1 MISVKAKNFHAF
13 SYKKRLKIH
22 IEKFLSGPIKHKIQ
36 ELQELQLV
44 NTNNTLNKKILIIF
58 EINVNPVRKLVPN
71 PINNMNGVNRR
82 EAERLKDDYELLKEL
97 NTNPNR
103 AMESII
109 EQYTGLVYSII
120 NSKISSVGT
129 AEDVKECVSDVFMEF
144 YRKAR
149 QIDTAVSSI
158 KGLLIV
164 IAKYKGID
172 LFRSLAGTAGR
183 NINMD
188 ETYEQ
193 LADTKLNPEQE
204 VILKEQR
211 KFLLQ
216 AIGSLGEPD
225 REIFIRKYFLG
236 QRTKE
241 IAEALYLR
249 DNTVDKKISR
259 GLKKLRILLGGVVHE
274 GAEDNLLTK

>member
-1 MISVKAKNFHAF
+1 M
-13 SYKKRLKIH
+13 
-22 IEKFLSGPIKHKIQ
+22 
-36 ELQELQLV
+36 
-44 NTNNTLNKKILIIF
+44 
-58 EINVNPVRKLVPN
+58 
-71 PINNMNGVNRR
+71 
-82 EAERLKDDYELLKEL
+82 KDDFELLKEL
-97 NTNPNR
+97 NTDPNR

-149 QIDTAVSSI
+149 QMNTVESSI
-158 KGLLIV
+158 KGFLIV

-172 LFRSLAGTAGR
+172 LFRSLAGAAGR
-183 NINMD
+183 SVNMD

-193 LADTKLNPEQE
+193 LADNKLNPEQE

-216 AIGSLGEPD
+216 AIESLGEPD

-241 IAEALYLR
+241 IADALYLR

>member
-1 MISVKAKNFHAF
+1 M
-13 SYKKRLKIH
+13 
-22 IEKFLSGPIKHKIQ
+22 
-36 ELQELQLV
+36 
-44 NTNNTLNKKILIIF
+44 
-58 EINVNPVRKLVPN
+58 
-71 PINNMNGVNRR
+71 
-82 EAERLKDDYELLKEL
+82 KDDFELLKEL
-97 NTNPNR
+97 NTDPNR

-149 QIDTAVSSI
+149 QMNTAESSI
-158 KGLLIV
+158 KGFLIV

-183 NINMD
+183 SVNMD

-193 LADTKLNPEQE
+193 LADNKLNPEQE

-216 AIGSLGEPD
+216 AIESLGEPD

-241 IAEALYLR
+241 IADALYLR

>member
-1 MISVKAKNFHAF
+1 M
-13 SYKKRLKIH
+13 
-22 IEKFLSGPIKHKIQ
+22 
-36 ELQELQLV
+36 
-44 NTNNTLNKKILIIF
+44 
-58 EINVNPVRKLVPN
+58 
-71 PINNMNGVNRR
+71 
-82 EAERLKDDYELLKEL
+82 KDDFELLKEL
-97 NTNPNR
+97 NTDPDR

-149 QIDTAVSSI
+149 QMDTAESSI
-158 KGLLIV
+158 KGFLIV

-183 NINMD
+183 SVNMD

-193 LADTKLNPEQE
+193 LADNKLNPEQE

-216 AIGSLGEPD
+216 AIESLGEPD

-241 IAEALYLR
+241 IADALYLR

>member
-1 MISVKAKNFHAF
+1 M
-13 SYKKRLKIH
+13 
-22 IEKFLSGPIKHKIQ
+22 
-36 ELQELQLV
+36 
-44 NTNNTLNKKILIIF
+44 
-58 EINVNPVRKLVPN
+58 
-71 PINNMNGVNRR
+71 
-82 EAERLKDDYELLKEL
+82 KDDFELLKEL
-97 NTNPNR
+97 NTNPDR

-144 YRKAR
+144 YRKAK
-149 QIDTAVSSI
+149 QMDTAKSSI
-158 KGLLIV
+158 KGFLIV

-183 NINMD
+183 SVNMD

-193 LADTKLNPEQE
+193 LADNKLNPEQE

-216 AIGSLGEPD
+216 AIESLGEPD

-241 IAEALYLR
+241 IADALYLR

>member
-1 MISVKAKNFHAF
+1 M
-13 SYKKRLKIH
+13 
-22 IEKFLSGPIKHKIQ
+22 
-36 ELQELQLV
+36 
-44 NTNNTLNKKILIIF
+44 
-58 EINVNPVRKLVPN
+58 
-71 PINNMNGVNRR
+71 
-82 EAERLKDDYELLKEL
+82 KDDFELLKEL
-97 NTNPNR
+97 NTDPNR

-149 QIDTAVSSI
+149 QMNTVESSI
-158 KGLLIV
+158 KGFLIV

-183 NINMD
+183 SVNMD

-193 LADTKLNPEQE
+193 LADNKLNPEQE

-216 AIGSLGEPD
+216 AIESLGEPD

-241 IAEALYLR
+241 IADALYLR